1 MKIIISNIKLSAKM
15 ELNRKKRNLLAEKVI
30 KIAQEKNIPL
40 KDDPELMSILF
51 KLDLGDDVPQEFYKV
66 ITEILTFVLRPVVGV
81 FEP

>member
-1 MKIIISNIKLSAKM
+1 M
-15 ELNRKKRNLLAEKVI
+15 LAEKVI

-66 ITEILTFVLRPVVGV
+66 ITEILTFVYNVSKKELSGKIAN
-81 FEP
+81 

>member
-1 MKIIISNIKLSAKM
+1 M

-66 ITEILTFVLRPVVGV
+66 ITEILTFVYNVSKKELSGKIAN
-81 FEP
+81 